1 MQINVAGSRSSSSA
15 RHWAGFLVLRMFR
28 TCVTCAFSQ
37 RHSAFS
43 MTVGWCY
50 ENSLYTLLVAS
61 GRICAHLGAG
71 DASTHAAGGAR
82 NAAIFRRQGAAR
94 RSTEGRCRDLLSAL
108 NLRSQHDNSKSSQDI
123 LKISEIRMSDLNQYE
138 HGMQSQENN
147 MVKMLFPNLVYM
159 FLAMT

>member
-1 MQINVAGSRSSSSA
+1 M
-15 RHWAGFLVLRMFR
+15 

-37 RHSAFS
+37 RHSAFFI
-43 MTVGWCY
+43 TVGWCY
-50 ENSLYTLLVAS
+50 KSSLHTLLGAS
-61 GRICAHLGAG
+61 GRICAHLGASG
-71 DASTHAAGGAR
+71 DASTHAAGGAH
-82 NAAIFRRQGAAR
+82 NAAIFRGQGAAR
-94 RSTEGRCRDLLSAL
+94 RGTGRRCRDLLSAL